1 MENDSLNY
9 IVAALRHIM
18 YSWQVE
24 KDNKEEMMFQSE
36 SENDS
41 CDEETLNGTSESKPT
56 APEESNMSR

>member
-1 MENDSLNY
+1 
-9 IVAALRHIM
+9 M

-41 CDEETLNGTSESKPT
+41 CDEENTNGTSESKPT